1 MPLPLPNMLHKNL
14 CLLWRSTTSQPNG
27 GRRVDL
33 LDTLGIEPKAS
44 RMLSGCATTTPR
56 ALESFQHSLVRRLS
70 ADWSGGQWHGQSQ
83 RALVARG
90 QTDEV
95 LQPDW
100 AKWPEALLTA
110 AGIPA

>member
-1 MPLPLPNMLHKNL
+1 MLLTVKLAPAH
-14 CLLWRSTTSQPNG
+14 SM
-27 GRRVDL
+27 
-33 LDTLGIEPKAS
+33 DTLGIEPTAS
-44 RMLSGCATTTPR
+44 RMLSGCDTTTPR

-83 RALVARG
+83 RAVVARG